1 MSYHGHR
8 AEQLSKVGGQGQSLE
23 QGDPKGAFGSP
34 SEASFNEVY
43 HERMKKIGGGTSG
56 ELKQFGSNSES
67 EAQLGIPAGVE
78 GQMKLKQMGAKA
90 LNESELKELGPG
102 GGGKPALKD
111 LGATEGREGHAIANK
126 LEFGKTLE
134 DAAYSKKVAEKLC
147 ELKQGGGESYGKKAL
162 ENESGSW
169 RGVVS
174 GIEAGLGLAL
184 GPAGIPLML
193 DAQARMY
200 RDSMS
205 ASKSGYGESNS
216 IQRDMIQRG
225 KMLKSWKPSDE

>member
-1 MSYHGHR
+1 
-8 AEQLSKVGGQGQSLE
+8 
-23 QGDPKGAFGSP
+23 
-34 SEASFNEVY
+34 
-43 HERMKKIGGGTSG
+43 
-56 ELKQFGSNSES
+56 LKH
-67 EAQLGIPAGVE
+67 
-78 GQMKLKQMGAKA
+78 
-90 LNESELKELGPG
+90 
-102 GGGKPALKD
+102 
-111 LGATEGREGHAIANK
+111 LGATEGNEGHNIANK
-126 LEFGKTLE
+126 IEFGKTLE
-134 DAAYSKKVAEKLC
+134 DAAYSKKMEDKLC

-200 RDSMS
+200 RDSIS

>member
-8 AEQLSKVGGQGQSLE
+8 AEQLSKVGGQGQPLE
-23 QGDPKGAFGSP
+23 QSDPKGAFGSP

-43 HERMKKIGGGTSG
+43 HERMKKIGGSTGG

-78 GQMKLKQMGAKA
+78 GQMKLKQM
-90 LNESELKELGPG
+90 ELGPG

-111 LGATEGREGHAIANK
+111 LGAEGNEGHAIANK
-126 LEFGKTLE
+126 IEFGKTLE
-134 DAAYSKKVAEKLC
+134 DAAYSKKMAEKLC
-147 ELKQGGGESYGKKAL
+147 ELKQGGGEAYGKKAL
-162 ENESGSW
+162 ESESGSW

-216 IQRDMIQRG
+216 IRRDMIQRG